1 MTSTGSDSDPARTP
15 PPAGDTQPPRRRL
28 PGPDVVRGVA
38 LIGVVVMNY
47 HGYLILE
54 GGSRG
59 DGVIARFFDPW
70 RGPLSTRFAATFVL
84 VAGVGVT
91 LMTRN
96 ARGDRVTSMR
106 WRLARRGVVLY
117 AVGVLLDTEWPGT
130 IIPYYGVMF
139 VLATFLFT
147 LRTRWLVTIGVA
159 AAIAGWLL
167 RAWRHDRVTG
177 GDDVRWLFAPEPG
190 SLDDYVFGIFVNG
203 THPLVPWLAF
213 FCAGM
218 VLGRLLRVDWW
229 RPATFGV
236 GVPLFAPA
244 LVIESTAE
252 TAFQTVLLSSDSL
265 DRGVVHIASALGTAL
280 VAYSCLDW
288 LAERAPR
295 LTDPLRRTGQM
306 TLTLY
311 LLHVVV
317 FIVLVREFGLIDP
330 TGLDVALT
338 FAVAFWIAAIL
349 GAVWWSKRF
358 GMGPA
363 EQLYR
368 SFGG

>member
-1 MTSTGSDSDPARTP
+1 
-15 PPAGDTQPPRRRL
+15 
-28 PGPDVVRGVA
+28 VRGVA

-47 HGYLILE
+47 HGYLILA

-59 DGVIARFFDPW
+59 DGVIDRFFDPW
-70 RGPLSTRFAATFVL
+70 RGPLATRFAATFVL

-96 ARGDRVTSMR
+96 ALGDRGRIASMR
-106 WRLARRGVVLY
+106 WRLARRGVLLY
-117 AVGVLLDTEWPGT
+117 AVGILLDTEWPGT

-139 VLATFLFT
+139 VLAAFLFT
-147 LRTRWLVTIGVA
+147 LRTRWLTTIGATVA
-159 AAIAGWLL
+159 VAGWLL
-167 RAWRHDRVTG
+167 RAWRYDMATG
-177 GDDVRWLFAPEPG
+177 GSDVDWLFAPEPG
-190 SLDDYVFGIFVNG
+190 SLDDYVFGVVLNG

-218 VLGRLLRVDWW
+218 ILGRFLRVDWW
-229 RPATFGV
+229 RPATVGIGV
-236 GVPLFAPA
+236 MLFAIA
-244 LVIESTAE
+244 LALESSAE
-252 TAFQTVLLSSDSL
+252 TAFETVLLSPDSL

-280 VAYSCLDW
+280 IAYACLDW

-295 LTDPLRRTGQM
+295 VTDPLRRTGQM

-317 FIVLVREFGLIDP
+317 FVVLVREAGLIDP
-330 TGLDVALT
+330 AGLGVALT
-338 FAVAFWIAAIL
+338 FAVAFWIAAI
-349 GAVWWSKRF
+349 GVAVWWSKRF

-363 EQLYR
+363 EKLYR